1 MCHSVGLPRDRSFS
15 SSHSLPL
22 NARENRLP
30 LPRIL
35 TTTLSSAWPPVK
47 PPFLPAKPLPI
58 SKFLLPVLPALV
70 HAADNIPPRD
80 LHRPAARLPP
90 RPPHPSPSSCCR
102 KHVPGPLCF
111 SGATGSRLPA
121 R

>member
-35 TTTLSSAWPPVK
+35 TTTLSSASPPVK
-47 PPFLPAKPLPI
+47 PPLLPAKPLPI
-58 SKFLLPVLPALV
+58 SKFPLPAL
-70 HAADNIPPRD
+70 AAPIPSADNISAVD
-80 LHRPAARLPP
+80 LHRPAAGFPP
-90 RPPHPSPSSCCR
+90 PFPQPSISSGC
-102 KHVPGPLCF
+102 H
-111 SGATGSRLPA
+111 
-121 R
+121 